1 MSARTAAWLA
11 WSLWAFCV
19 PLATLS
25 GLLGSLG
32 AAAQNRSDS
41 GLSVLFAVLLLTYP
55 TVGAVVASRLPENP
69 IGWILCAG
77 GLALGISYSA
87 GSYADYALFASARPL
102 PGVEYA
108 AWVSNWTGITAL
120 LLTAAFLFLLFPD
133 GRLPSRLWRPVAWA
147 VVIGSVISTL
157 GSAFA
162 SGSLETHS
170 SIVNPVGIG
179 GAFGNFLGMLDG
191 YGTIVLILSCFASML
206 SPVQRLRRAR
216 GQERQQIKWLVF
228 AAALMVAGFVL
239 SYLWQ
244 WGAANSIA
252 WFAFILG
259 IMLLP
264 LAIGVAILRYRLYD
278 IDRIIN
284 RTLVYS
290 SLSVALALVY
300 FVVVT
305 ATQAIFD
312 ALTAQE
318 QHPQLVIVASTLAIA
333 GLFNPL
339 RRRVQAFVDRRF
351 YRRKYDARKTLEDF
365 SARLREETDL
375 DQLGDEM
382 VAVVGE
388 TMQPAHIGL
397 WLRPDRESKGGGE
410 VPRI

>member
-1 MSARTAAWLA
+1 MSARVAAWLA
-11 WSLWAFCV
+11 WALWALCV
-19 PLATLS
+19 TLATLC
-25 GLLGSLG
+25 GLLGFLSTPARNLP
-32 AAAQNRSDS
+32 DS
-41 GLSVLFAVLLLTYP
+41 GVEILFAVLLLTYP

-87 GSYADYALFASARPL
+87 GSYADYALFASSRPL

-162 SGSLETHS
+162 SGTLETHS

-191 YGTIVLILSCFASML
+191 YGTIILILSCFASVL

-228 AAALMVAGFVL
+228 AAGLMVAGFVL

-244 WGAANSIA
+244 RGAANSVA

-264 LAIGVAILRYRLYD
+264 LAIGVAILRYRLYA
-278 IDRIIN
+278 IDFIIN
-284 RTLVYS
+284 RTLVYG
-290 SLSVALALVY
+290 SLTVLLVLVY
-300 FVVVT
+300 VGGVVGLQT
-305 ATQAIFD
+305 AFR
-312 ALTAQE
+312 ALTGQE
-318 QHPQLVIVASTLAIA
+318 STLAVVASTLAIA
-333 GLFNPL
+333 ALFGPL
-339 RRRVQAFVDRRF
+339 RTRVQAFVDRRF
-351 YRRKYDARKTLEDF
+351 YRRKYDAAKTLAAF
-365 SARLREETDL
+365 NARLREETDL
-375 DQLGDEM
+375 DTLRAD
-382 VAVVGE
+382 VVGVANA
-388 TMQPAHIGL
+388 TVQPEHTSL
-397 WLRPDRESKGGGE
+397 WLRPDASRKAERAG
-410 VPRI
+410 